1 MLSIH
6 AVAIC
11 NKGKVRDN
19 NEDNL
24 IFQSHILDEIH
35 EGIEGMWKQTSVN
48 TNRPWL
54 YGVFDGMGGHSK
66 GEYASYSSA
75 DVARKMMRNFQG
87 NKDEIHDFLNSI
99 CIEANEKVCRKEQ
112 SENRIMGTT
121 ASFIYIYEEECWC
134 CNIGDSP
141 IFRIREGVLTEFY
154 EEHTERK
161 FREMIFGK
169 DKVKG
174 KKFPLTQHIG
184 IPKEEMQI
192 QPFYMSEQIKQGD
205 QYLICSD
212 GLTDMVSKEEI
223 LNIMRENT
231 DIEEKILLLEQKAME
246 YGGRDN
252 ITIICVEVK

>member
-1 MLSIH
+1 MKMK

-11 NKGKVRDN
+11 NKGKIRDN

-24 IFQSHILDEIH
+24 LFHSEILDEIH
-35 EGIEGMWKQTSVN
+35 EGTEGVWKQESTD
-48 TNRPWL
+48 TKYPCL

-66 GEYASYSSA
+66 GEYASYVTA
-75 DVARKMMRNFQG
+75 DIARRHVENFLG
-87 NKDEIHDFLNSI
+87 TNKNAGEILETI
-99 CIEANEKVCRKEQ
+99 CMEANETICEYAQ
-112 SENRIMGTT
+112 SQNRIIGTT
-121 ASFIYIYEEECWC
+121 ASMICIHEEICWC

-141 IFRIREGVLTEFY
+141 VLRIRDGELTELY

-192 QPFYMSEQIKQGD
+192 QPFQTKERIKQGD
-205 QYLICSD
+205 QYLLCSD
-212 GLTDMVSKEEI
+212 GLTDMVPQDEI
-223 LNIMRENT
+223 LAVMTDGKNIEDT
-231 DIEEKILLLEQKAME
+231 ILLLEQKAME

-252 ITIICVEVK
+252 ISIICIEIL